1 MLSRASA
8 GVVAGFFLAAAL
20 LGLGSWCLPGPWQ
33 ATIVP
38 GLVAFVPLWLGLAG
52 AAFAFR
58 SGLRAWTWL
67 GGLALACSC
76 ALWMLRALHWVQ

>member
-1 MLSRASA
+1 MWSRASA

-38 GLVAFVPLWLGLAG
+38 GLIAFVPLWLGLVG

-58 SGLRAWTWL
+58 SGLRAWGWFA
-67 GGLALACSC
+67 GLALAGFG
-76 ALWMLRALHWVQ
+76 ALWTLRALGWVQ